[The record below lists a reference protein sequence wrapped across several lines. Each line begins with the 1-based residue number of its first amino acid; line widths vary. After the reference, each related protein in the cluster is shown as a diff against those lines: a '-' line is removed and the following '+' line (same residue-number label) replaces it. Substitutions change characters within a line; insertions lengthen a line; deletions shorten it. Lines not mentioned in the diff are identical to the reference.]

1 MCIHEIKGN
10 LYNYQHIRNGARVD
24 SIYLGPV
31 SGRRPWIKE
40 ELGEI
45 KPGYGSSI
53 KKIHEPPLRID
64 KVTLQNLKQ
73 SNTKERKKLV
83 KEISQVKE
91 IRIPDS
97 RVTTYFNGAGE
108 IVDQTYTDEKGRTW
122 KLPNI
127 APQKARE
134 EIYSKS
140 SIKHPAKMKPVWAQ
154 AMIQKYSK
162 PSDIILDPMA
172 GVGTTGVEA
181 SRLGRNSIL
190 IDFEK
195 RWCNHAEK
203 NVELLERSG
212 QKIGKV
218 EIHQGDARNIRIRK
232 KADVIM
238 FSPPYG
244 HAGMAGQKRKDKT
257 TDQYVQYSQKSDN
270 IGMKTGTKYFED
282 MNEVYSSCHK
292 VLKNKGTMVVNTKN
306 RVEQGKEVRF
316 DLETKKLVEEN
327 GFRLIER
334 KRVDAPPSFFRTI
347 YEEKHP
353 NAPKI
358 HYEDFMV
365 FKKT

>member
-1 MCIHEIKGN
+1 MN
-10 LYNYQHIRNGARVD
+10 LYNYQHIRNGDRVD

-31 SGRRPWIKE
+31 SGKRPWIKE

-45 KPGYGSSI
+45 KPGYGSGI
-53 KKIHEPPLRID
+53 KKIHEPPLKVD

-73 SNTKERKKLV
+73 IGIKERKKLV

-91 IRIPDS
+91 IRIPDDK
-97 RVTTYFNGAGE
+97 VTTYFNGVGE
-108 IVDQTYTDEKGRTW
+108 IVDQTYTDERGKTW
-122 KLPNI
+122 KLPSV

-134 EIYSKS
+134 EIYTKS

-162 PSDIILDPMA
+162 PGDIILDPMA

-181 SRLGRNSIL
+181 SRLGRDVIL
-190 IDFEK
+190 VDFEK
-195 RWCNHAEK
+195 QWCNHARK

-218 EIHQGDARNIRIRK
+218 EIHQGDARNIKIKK

-244 HAGMAGQKRKDKT
+244 HTGMGGQKRKDKT
-257 TDQYVQYSQKSDN
+257 TDQYVEYSKDLDN

-282 MNEVYSSCHK
+282 MNEVYSSCYR
-292 VLKNKGTMVVNTKN
+292 VLKNKGIMVVNTKN

-316 DLETKKLVEEN
+316 DLETQKLVEEG
-327 GFRLIER
+327 GFKLIEK
-334 KRVDAPPSFFRTI
+334 KRVDAPPSLFRTI
-347 YEEKHP
+347 YEDKYP
-353 NAPKI
+353 DAPKI
-358 HYEDFMV
+358 HCEDFMV
-365 FKKT
+365 FQKT